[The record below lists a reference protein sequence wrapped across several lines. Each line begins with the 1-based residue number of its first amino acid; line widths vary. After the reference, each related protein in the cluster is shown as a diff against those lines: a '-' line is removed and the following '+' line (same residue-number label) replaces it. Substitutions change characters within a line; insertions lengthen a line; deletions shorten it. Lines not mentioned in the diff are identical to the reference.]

1 MLNLDYR
8 QFDGVALVSWTP
20 ADDGASWVD
29 MIKRLLLDSSDDT
42 TQTDGY
48 TLTIPW
54 WSFVAIR
61 EKFLIVCKKAEL
73 IPGKNFN
80 VSKKAVELLQQAKRS
95 REGYDKAVAQST
107 IDATTLNAKLNFIG
121 FARPLTQRQ
130 IENVGRIAAIPAG
143 ATFSVPGAGKTTE
156 ALATFFFRAHDD
168 ERLLVI
174 APKNAFAAWDE
185 QVTACMPHL
194 KAQFTRLKGG
204 KEKIQKLLEDDPR
217 FMLITYQQLA
227 RSAVTDVIRA
237 HLAQHKSYVFLDESH
252 RIKSGVGKQTARA
265 VLSLAHLPIGKL
277 IMSGT
282 PMPQSSDDLIPQFA
296 FLYPEVAT
304 SSEQVID
311 YMKPIYVRTNKAQ
324 LGLPPVTR
332 VSIPLSMAPMQF
344 ELYKLYP
351 I

>member
-107 IDATTLNAKLNFIG
+107 IDATTLNAKLNVIG

-143 ATFSVPGAGKTTE
+143 AGRRSRGCRAGSGCSSSSRPGAP
-156 ALATFFFRAHDD
+156 
-168 ERLLVI
+168 V
-174 APKNAFAAWDE
+174 
-185 QVTACMPHL
+185 
-194 KAQFTRLKGG
+194 
-204 KEKIQKLLEDDPR
+204 
-217 FMLITYQQLA
+217 
-227 RSAVTDVIRA
+227 
-237 HLAQHKSYVFLDESH
+237 H
-252 RIKSGVGKQTARA
+252 RG
-265 VLSLAHLPIGKL
+265 
-277 IMSGT
+277 
-282 PMPQSSDDLIPQFA
+282 
-296 FLYPEVAT
+296 
-304 SSEQVID
+304 
-311 YMKPIYVRTNKAQ
+311 
-324 LGLPPVTR
+324 
-332 VSIPLSMAPMQF
+332 
-344 ELYKLYP
+344 
-351 I
+351 